1 MELKEKIYRTLKEI
15 TAVPSVSGTDGEKVM
30 AEKLY
35 SIISSIDY
43 FKMNKENC
51 GLEAIDKDLLGR
63 SFVWAMVS
71 GKEESKDTVILTTH
85 MDVVG
90 IEGYGHL
97 QPVAYDIEECT
108 KRISELTFDEDALKD
123 AESGEWIFGRGTAD
137 IKSGIAIYI
146 EIMRELSEKR
156 DFKGNLL
163 MLLVP
168 GEESNSEGMISS
180 IPFLLKLQEEK
191 GCNFV
196 GATVCE
202 SSIPK
207 NEDEDF
213 KRLYLGSVGK
223 IMPMF
228 FCVGK
233 ETHAG
238 EPFGGL
244 NPNSLVSEIQRRLEL
259 NPDFCDIAGKQT
271 TPPPV
276 SLKQTDLK
284 KLYSVSTPLFAV
296 SYYNML
302 TLTRTAD
309 QLSAELKDLAR
320 EAFVSVLIGNEDR
333 RYRFSEMSS
342 EQFRYAE
349 AEPCV
354 MYYQELLAQVRSN
367 DKNFDEY
374 IRRQIEAWKSEKLDN
389 QTIAIN
395 IVKETYEKYDDE
407 RPMIILSFIP
417 PFYPH
422 ICLNDSKAKDKGF
435 IEAIDKMI
443 KYAKDGFNE
452 KIVKEQYFMGISDL
466 SYTGIDENQDLD
478 SLAANIVG
486 YGINYDLYLEAL
498 SKLDIPGVVFGGEGK
513 DIHKSTER
521 LHVNYS
527 LKVLPE
533 LYKCLIYSLL
543 K

>member
-1 MELKEKIYRTLKEI
+1 MEIKDKIYRTLKEI
-15 TAVPSVSGTDGEKVM
+15 TAVPSVSGTEGEKVM
-30 AEKLY
+30 ADKLY
-35 SIISSIDY
+35 DIISSMDY
-43 FKMNKENC
+43 FRANKENC
-51 GLEAIDKDLLGR
+51 GLEAIDNDPLGR

-71 GKEESKDTVILTTH
+71 SGEGSKDTVILTTH
-85 MDVVG
+85 LDVVG
-90 IEGYGHL
+90 TEGYGHL

-108 KRISELTFDEDALKD
+108 ARISELTFDDDAIKD
-123 AESGEWIFGRGTAD
+123 AESGEWIFGRGSAD
-137 IKSGIAIYI
+137 IKSGIAIYM
-146 EIMRELSEKR
+146 EIIRELSEKR

-163 MLLVP
+163 LLLVP
-168 GEESNSEGMISS
+168 GEESNSEGMISA

-207 NEDEDF
+207 NKNEDF

-228 FCVGK
+228 FCAGK

-244 NPNSLVSEIQRRLEL
+244 NPNSFVSEIQRRLEL

-284 KLYSVSTPLFAV
+284 KLYSVSTPMFAV
-296 SYYNML
+296 SYYNLL
-302 TLTRTAD
+302 TLTRTVE
-309 QLSAELKDLAR
+309 QLSNELKDLAR
-320 EAFVSVLIGNEDR
+320 EAFVSVLIDVEDKR
-333 RYRFSEMSS
+333 QRFSEMSS
-342 EQFRYAE
+342 EQFHYAE
-349 AEPCV
+349 VESCV
-354 MYYQELLAQVRSN
+354 MSYQELLAQVRSN
-367 DKNFDEY
+367 DENFDEW
-374 IRRQIEAWKSEKLDN
+374 IKGRIEVWKREKLDN

-407 RPMIILSFIP
+407 RPMIILSYIP

-422 ICLNDSKAKDKGF
+422 ICLKDSKAKDRRF
-435 IEAIDKMI
+435 IETIDKVI
-443 KYAKDGFNE
+443 KYAEESFNE

-498 SKLDIPGVVFGGEGK
+498 SKLDIPGIVFGGEGK

-521 LHVNYS
+521 LNVDYS
-527 LKVLPE
+527 LRVLPE
-533 LYKCLIYSLL
+533 LYKHLIYSLL

>member
-1 MELKEKIYRTLKEI
+1 MELKDKIYRTLKEI
-15 TAVPSVSGTDGEKVM
+15 TAVPSVSGTEGEKVM

-35 SIISSIDY
+35 SIISSMDY
-43 FKMNKENC
+43 FVMNKGNC
-51 GLEAIDKDLLGR
+51 GLEAIEKDPLGR

-85 MDVVG
+85 LDVVG
-90 IEGYGHL
+90 TEGYGLL
-97 QPVAYDIEECT
+97 QSVAYDIEECT
-108 KRISELTFDEDALKD
+108 KRISELTFDEDAIKD
-123 AESGEWIFGRGTAD
+123 AESGNWIFGRGTAD
-137 IKSGIAIYI
+137 IKSGIAIYM

-180 IPFLLKLQEEK
+180 IPFLLKLKEEK

-207 NEDEDF
+207 SENEDF

-244 NPNSLVSEIQRRLEL
+244 NPNSFVSEIQRRLEL
-259 NPDFCDIAGKQT
+259 NPDFCDISGKQT

-284 KLYSVSTPLFAV
+284 KLYSVSTPMFAI

-302 TLTRTAD
+302 TLTRTAE

-320 EAFVSVLIGNEDR
+320 EAFVSVLINNEDK
-333 RYRFSEMSS
+333 RYRFSEMS
-342 EQFRYAE
+342 AE
-349 AEPCV
+349 KFHYTEVEPCV
-354 MYYQELLAQVRSN
+354 MTYQELLAQVRN
-367 DKNFDEY
+367 NHEDFDER
-374 IRRQIEAWKSEKLDN
+374 IRGQIDVWKREKLDN

-422 ICLNDSKAKDKGF
+422 ICLNESKEKDQRF
-435 IEAIDKMI
+435 IEAIDGMI
-443 KYAKDGFNE
+443 KYAEESFSE
-452 KIVKEQYFMGISDL
+452 KIVKEQYFMGISDM

-478 SLAANIVG
+478 SLSANIVG
-486 YGINYDLYLEAL
+486 YGINYDLHLEAL
-498 SKLDIPGVVFGGEGK
+498 SKLDIPGIVFGGEGK
-513 DIHKSTER
+513 DIHKNTER
-521 LHVNYS
+521 LNVHYS
-527 LKVLPE
+527 LEVLPE
-533 LYKCLIYSLL
+533 LYKCLIYTLL